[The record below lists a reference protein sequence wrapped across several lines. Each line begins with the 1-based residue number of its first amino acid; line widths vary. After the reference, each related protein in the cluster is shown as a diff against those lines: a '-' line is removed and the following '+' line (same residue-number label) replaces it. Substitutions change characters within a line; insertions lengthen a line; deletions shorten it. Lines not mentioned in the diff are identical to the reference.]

1 MIERRD
7 NALLNFPLAAGI
19 PCGFLFLTA
28 QRKINAHTVASAK
41 AIMPWDILTIR

>member
-41 AIMPWDILTIR
+41 ANIPWDTFTVR